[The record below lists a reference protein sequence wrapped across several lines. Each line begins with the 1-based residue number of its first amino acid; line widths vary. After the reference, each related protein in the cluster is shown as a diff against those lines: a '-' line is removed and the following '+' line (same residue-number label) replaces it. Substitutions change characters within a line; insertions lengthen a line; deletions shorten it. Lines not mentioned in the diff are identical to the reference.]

1 MKIARHSKIIDLIN
15 QYDIETQEELAA
27 KLQEAGFAVT
37 QATVSRDIREL
48 KLMKIAKPD
57 GGPRYTVMGQRD
69 SQNSEK
75 YIRVL
80 KDAFLSMEMAQNI
93 LVIKTVSGMANAAGA
108 ALDNMNYSEVVGCI
122 AGDDTIACINRSTD
136 DTIILMDKI
145 KKIIN
150 AYEESTR

>member
-1 MKIARHSKIIDLIN
+1 MKTARHAKIIEIIN
-15 QYDIETQEELAA
+15 KYNIETQEELAD
-27 KLQEAGFAVT
+27 KLNEAGFQVT

-57 GGPRYTVMGQRD
+57 GGSRYTVMGQRD

>member
-27 KLQEAGFAVT
+27 KLQEADFAVT

-57 GGPRYTVMGQRD
+57 GGSRYTVMGPRD

-80 KDAFLSMEMAQNI
+80 KDAFVSMEMAQNI

>member
-27 KLQEAGFAVT
+27 RLNAAGFQVT

-57 GGPRYTVMGQRD
+57 GGSKYTVMTAQDRQD
-69 SQNSEK
+69 SEK
-75 YIRVL
+75 FIRVL
-80 KDAFLSMEMAQNI
+80 KEAFLSMDLAQNVLI
-93 LVIKTVSGMANAAGA
+93 IKTSSGMANAAAA
-108 ALDNMNYSEVVGCI
+108 ALDHINWSEVVGCI